1 MSNPRRPYP
10 DLSGIADLDLTGTA
24 HRCPGSDCVACERG
38 SRPERPWLEYPCSR
52 CRAGDTAPHE
62 CPDRQPDPA
71 RGTGQ
76 ARSESSGISDRRFVF
91 WWTTRPGSQDNPRT
105 PVATWD
111 AAARWTAERARDL
124 HAFRRNLASSTP
136 TDPPEWLAGLRGAMG
151 RAFARR
157 LADHARGCRFQTRRG
172 TV

>member
-1 MSNPRRPYP
+1 MSNPSRPYP
-10 DLSGIADLDLTGTA
+10 DLSGIADLDLTGTV

-62 CPDRQPDPA
+62 CPDRQPDPVPSPSEA
-71 RGTGQ
+71 G
-76 ARSESSGISDRRFVF
+76 SESPSGGRAWF

-105 PVATWD
+105 PVATGD
-111 AAARWTAERARDL
+111 AAARWTSERARNL
-124 HAFRRNLASSTP
+124 HTFRRNLASSTP
-136 TDPPEWLAGLRGAMG
+136 TDPPEWLAGIRGAMG
-151 RAFARR
+151 RSLARR
-157 LADHARGCRFQTRRG
+157 LATHARGYRFQPRRG